1 MSAVEGRDC
10 ERLLAGRIVH
20 PVADVAAEPAL
31 ADLTWPARI
40 GIDAYLGVPISTS
53 TRMYLV
59 VEALRRLD
67 SRSHSSA

>member
-1 MSAVEGRDC
+1 
-10 ERLLAGRIVH
+10 
-20 PVADVAAEPAL
+20 VADVAAEPAL

-40 GIDAYLGVPISTS
+40 GINAYLGVPISTS

-59 VEALRRLD
+59 LEALRRLD

>member
-10 ERLLAGRIVH
+10 ERLLAGRIGH
-20 PVADVAAEPAL
+20 PVADVAAELAL

-40 GIDAYLGVPISTS
+40 GINAYLGVPISTS
-53 TRMYLV
+53 TRLYLV